1 MGLTLDRAKATEQFD
16 QALQIARSEEEVPAD
31 WVSAA
36 REVGQMASATFT
48 PLLGTALLAEAT
60 DARIDAF
67 SLQAST
73 SHKGYSA
80 RSLAKNVLVP
90 RCVAEGVDL
99 RTRGAEP
106 LNNSPFYK
114 ERLVHRGLNVSDR
127 TREELEELCEV
138 LARVDFLAEDGAVN
152 ALAAFLRVR
161 IEDGRAA
168 MVVVIGEGTKALRD
182 FASLATDFTNAEL
195 EGGKRGQAMTA
206 ACLDLV
212 HDDVR
217 SGAINDPSVRMPG
230 DALVYE
236 DGSVVLAAEAKQK
249 PVMASEILQF
259 ADRLATGGIG
269 KGLYLAVAP
278 NQPDL
283 DAHVLS
289 EEIASRHGVAM
300 SVITS
305 VDDLVTTAL
314 VWSSNGLDDG
324 LRRLPALL
332 MHRLVEFDCDQ
343 AGIDSWASHFPQTD

>member
-1 MGLTLDRAKATEQFD
+1 MGLTLGRAKATEQFD
-16 QALQIARSEEEVPAD
+16 QALRIARSEEEVPAE
-31 WVSAA
+31 WVGAA
-36 REVGQMASATFT
+36 HEVGQMASATFT
-48 PLLGTALLAEAT
+48 PLLGTALLAKAT

-90 RCVAEGVDL
+90 RCVSEGIDL

-114 ERLVHRGLNVSDR
+114 ERLVHTGLNVSDR
-127 TREELEELCEV
+127 TREELEELCEL
-138 LARVDFLAEDGAVN
+138 LARVDFLTEDGAVQ

-168 MVVVIGEGTKALRD
+168 AVVPIGEGTMSLGEL
-182 FASLATDFTNAEL
+182 ASLAAEFTNAEL
-195 EGGKRGQAMTA
+195 EGGKRGQAMA
-206 ACLDLV
+206 ATCLDLV

-217 SGAINDPSVRMPG
+217 SGAINDPSVRAPG

-249 PVMASEILQF
+249 PVMTSEILQF
-259 ADRLATGGIG
+259 ADRLAAGGIG
-269 KGLYLAVAP
+269 KGLYLALAP
-278 NQPDL
+278 SQPDL
-283 DAHVLS
+283 DARALS
-289 EEIASRHGVAM
+289 EEIAARHGVAM
-300 SVITS
+300 SVITT
-305 VDDLVTTAL
+305 VDDLVRTAL
-314 VWSSNGLDDG
+314 VWSSRGLDDG

-343 AGIDSWASHFPQTD
+343 AGIDSWAGYFPQDD